1 MTLDVEFTNGESR
14 EYTVSPLRAALLG
27 HFGDDDAKTLAELCA
42 LTGSSATV
50 PATRAQRPPATA
62 RTLPD
67 CLRLAQA
74 LRRAMGYWLDE
85 HVVREEGS
93 GDQLRYVVVDDPS
106 AAEAA
111 AAGTGNEAASCPS
124 VGRL

>member
-1 MTLDVEFTNGESR
+1 
-14 EYTVSPLRAALLG
+14 
-27 HFGDDDAKTLAELCA
+27 
-42 LTGSSATV
+42 
-50 PATRAQRPPATA
+50 
-62 RTLPD
+62 
-67 CLRLAQA
+67 
-74 LRRAMGYWLDE
+74 MGYWLDE

-106 AAEAA
+106 EAEAA

>member
-1 MTLDVEFTNGESR
+1 
-14 EYTVSPLRAALLG
+14 
-27 HFGDDDAKTLAELCA
+27 
-42 LTGSSATV
+42 
-50 PATRAQRPPATA
+50 
-62 RTLPD
+62 
-67 CLRLAQA
+67 
-74 LRRAMGYWLDE
+74 MGYWLDE

>member
-1 MTLDVEFTNGESR
+1 M
-14 EYTVSPLRAALLG
+14 
-27 HFGDDDAKTLAELCA
+27 
-42 LTGSSATV
+42 
-50 PATRAQRPPATA
+50 
-62 RTLPD
+62 PD

-74 LRRAMGYWLDE
+74 LRRAMGYWVDE

-111 AAGTGNEAASCPS
+111 AAGAGNEAASCPS
-124 VGRL
+124 VAGCELSPRWVWYQVRRAAGEWQ